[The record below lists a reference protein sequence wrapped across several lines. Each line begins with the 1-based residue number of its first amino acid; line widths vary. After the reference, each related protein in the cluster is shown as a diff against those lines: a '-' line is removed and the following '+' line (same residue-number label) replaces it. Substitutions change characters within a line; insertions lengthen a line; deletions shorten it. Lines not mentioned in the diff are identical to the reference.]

1 MEQTTLFLVQSAAD
15 QAWSD
20 LVKMAQS
27 DDCIVLMG
35 DAAIK
40 VTRSITAAYS
50 NIYCLNN
57 EHSLIVEELRA
68 EILEID
74 YAQLADLSLKFKRC
88 ISLK

>member
-40 VTRSITAAYS
+40 VTRSITATYS

-57 EHSLIVEELRA
+57 EHSLIIEELRA
-68 EILEID
+68 EILAID

>member
-15 QAWSD
+15 QTWSD

-40 VTRSITAAYS
+40 VTKSITAAYP

-57 EHSLIVEELRA
+57 EHNLIIEELRA
-68 EILEID
+68 QILAID
-74 YAQLADLSLKFKRC
+74 YAQFADLSLKFKRC